1 MGPKVIKWDGSH
13 IPEELR
19 SLPPGQYAIESVD
32 QVGTLTEEEEAGIL
46 AGLIELDAG
55 KGVPLSDVVREII
68 RGSTTRR

>member
-13 IPEELR
+13 VPEELR
-19 SLPPGQYAIESVD
+19 SLPPGRYAIESID

-46 AGLIELDAG
+46 AGLTELDAG
-55 KGVPLSDVVREII
+55 KGISLSDVVREII

>member
-46 AGLIELDAG
+46 AGLTELDAG
-55 KGVPLSDVVREII
+55 KGVPLSDGVREII